1 MLIFKRK
8 PEIGVCFAWWPVQAN
23 EGLVWLEW
31 VQYDLHDGSVTSY
44 RRWTPDYRRRTPER
58 DYAQGALAAK
68 DFTPEQRKA
77 AIRRS
82 WKFCAYPKCGCMDY
96 DTGDVCPGGYACPEA
111 TSSDPGEHHQ

>member
-31 VQYDLHDGSVTSY
+31 VHYDLHDGSVTSY
-44 RRWTPDYRRRTPER
+44 RRWTPER

-68 DFTPEQRKA
+68 DATPERRKA

-82 WKFCAYPKCGCMDY
+82 WKFCSYPACGCMSN
-96 DTGDVCPGGYACPEA
+96 DTGGRLSYDSNVCPLRYEGDA